1 MAGGVLHRDLWPA
14 AGAIWAEQ
22 HVGEGGEFLRR
33 AGLAGVQCRGID
45 RGPKSGHR
53 WREEISNVPD
63 RHQFAEKHSGE
74 GSRSESRTLYLRRWT
89 AGDPLDGGAHRD
101 RMVIRAKPDRAT
113 LVWRM
118 FFESDAA

>member
-1 MAGGVLHRDLWPA
+1 
-14 AGAIWAEQ
+14 
-22 HVGEGGEFLRR
+22 
-33 AGLAGVQCRGID
+33 
-45 RGPKSGHR
+45 

-118 FFESDAA
+118 FFESDAAGRVCCTAIPIRREAQRHLRYLLGHSIQPECTLVLDSRGRGTVRNRCRFA